1 MSTGVQVTNMSQYGS
16 EIGMFS
22 REYRAIIT
30 RYEGKATQCTIF
42 PADTEQN
49 KEATKWISAESSSF
63 VALANCR

>member
-1 MSTGVQVTNMSQYGS
+1 MSTEVQVTSMSQYGS

-22 REYRAIIT
+22 REYRAIVS
-30 RYEGKATQCTIF
+30 RYEGKADQCTIF

-49 KEATKWISAESSSF
+49 KETTRWISAESPSF